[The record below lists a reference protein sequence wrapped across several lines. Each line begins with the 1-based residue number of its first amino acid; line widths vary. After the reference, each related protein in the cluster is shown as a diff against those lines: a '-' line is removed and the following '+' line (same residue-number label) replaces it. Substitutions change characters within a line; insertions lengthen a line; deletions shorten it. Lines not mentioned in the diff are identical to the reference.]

1 MHNQIKIQEHN
12 KEMNS
17 SLHENIYRF
26 SKNRSSDRWVSEV
39 RVVHH
44 QITWNLGPYACNCK
58 AQKARIYKC
67 KRSVTI
73 KDPIVVWPRTQ
84 CGNQKPIEISAPLLL
99 IRGRERTGKLGP
111 EHYLENMLCFGLTH
125 LSISLSLSLYGASIP
140 FFKLTLSRYCTWK
153 AVRLFSFSS
162 FFFFFFCWE
171 LGRTKLHLCVV
182 ERAYRKMDETQ
193 TWEQEV
199 QPTK

>member
-1 MHNQIKIQEHN
+1 MEIKDGSWELENLIYIYIYIFCRTSWLILKKKMHNQIKIQEHN

-125 LSISLSLSLYGASIP
+125 LSISLSLSLSLSMVPP
-140 FFKLTLSRYCTWK
+140 FRSLSWHYHVI
-153 AVRLFSFSS
+153 APERL
-162 FFFFFFCWE
+162 
-171 LGRTKLHLCVV
+171 
-182 ERAYRKMDETQ
+182 
-193 TWEQEV
+193 
-199 QPTK
+199 